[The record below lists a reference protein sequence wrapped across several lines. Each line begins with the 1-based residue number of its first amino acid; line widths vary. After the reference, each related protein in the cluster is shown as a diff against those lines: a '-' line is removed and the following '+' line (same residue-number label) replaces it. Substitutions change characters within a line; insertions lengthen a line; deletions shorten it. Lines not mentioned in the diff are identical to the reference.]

1 MNRIGSTLLLI
12 SALLLP
18 SMAAQAENDFPNRP
32 ITLVV
37 AFPAGGGVDTVGRL
51 IGKAMSEKLGQP
63 IIIENRPGAA
73 GQLGTTHVA
82 RRAKADGYTLLL
94 TSPGAATGGPAI
106 FPDLDYDTKRD
117 LAAIGLVVTM
127 PNLLVANPKFPARTA
142 ADLIELAKSGQVI
155 TYGSGGVGTGQHL
168 AGELLA
174 HTLGIKMLHV
184 PYKGTAPAVIDT
196 ISGQIDLSFPD
207 TSAIQHVRSG
217 QLNIIGVTTA
227 ERSRALPD
235 LPTIAEGGASGYSAA
250 SWYGL
255 VAPKKTPAST
265 INRLNEALN
274 HALQQP
280 EIQETLLAN
289 GMDPTPTTP
298 EEFQQFLEEDLERW
312 TSLVQAIGLKA
323 E

>member
-1 MNRIGSTLLLI
+1 M
-12 SALLLP
+12 
-18 SMAAQAENDFPNRP
+18 
-32 ITLVV
+32 
-37 AFPAGGGVDTVGRL
+37 GRL
-51 IGKAMSEKLGQP
+51 LGKAMSKELGQP

-82 RRAKADGYTLLL
+82 RRADADGYTLLL

-106 FPDLDYDTKRD
+106 FPNLEYDTKRD

-127 PNLLVANPKFPARTA
+127 PNLLVAHPEFPASTA
-142 ADLIELAKSGQVI
+142 ADLVKLAKSGQTI

-174 HTLGIKMLHV
+174 YNLGIKMLHV

-196 ISGQIDLSFPD
+196 ISGQINLSFPD

-217 QLNIIGVTTA
+217 QLKIIGVTTA
-227 ERSRALPD
+227 QRSRALPE
-235 LPTIAEGGASGYSAA
+235 LPTIAEGGAEGYSAA

-255 VAPKKTPAST
+255 VAPKKTPASVIT
-265 INRLNEALN
+265 KLNEALN
-274 HALQQP
+274 KALNDP
-280 EIQETLLAN
+280 EIQKTLLAN

-298 EEFQQFLEEDLERW
+298 EEFDQFLDEDLERW
-312 TSLVQAIGLKA
+312 SSLVQAIGLKA